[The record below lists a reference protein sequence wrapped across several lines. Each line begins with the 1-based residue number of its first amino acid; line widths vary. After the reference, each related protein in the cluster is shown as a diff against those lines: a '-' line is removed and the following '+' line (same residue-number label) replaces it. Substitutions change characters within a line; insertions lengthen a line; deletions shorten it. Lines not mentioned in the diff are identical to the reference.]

1 MGGILIVDDN
11 ASIRYLLRVFIET
24 QTEFKVCGE
33 AKHGVEAIQRAK
45 EFAPE
50 LVLLDLSMPILGGTE
65 TASVLKKSIPDVKII
80 LFSMHMDEI
89 PRAVAAKV
97 GVDVALSK
105 ADGIGKLR
113 EHLDALLASTK
124 QALPADASAD
134 VAAKTAPPHTPV

>member
-11 ASIRYLLRVFIET
+11 ASIRFLLRVFIET
-24 QTEFKVCGE
+24 QTGFQVCGE

-45 EFAPE
+45 ELAPE

-65 TASVLKKSIPDVKII
+65 TASVLKRTLPDVKII

-89 PRAVAAKV
+89 PRTVAAKV

-105 ADGIGKLR
+105 ADGIARLG
-113 EHLDALLASTK
+113 EHLRTLLAPTK
-124 QALPADASAD
+124 KALGRDSAADISGA
-134 VAAKTAPPHTPV
+134 VLPQTPV